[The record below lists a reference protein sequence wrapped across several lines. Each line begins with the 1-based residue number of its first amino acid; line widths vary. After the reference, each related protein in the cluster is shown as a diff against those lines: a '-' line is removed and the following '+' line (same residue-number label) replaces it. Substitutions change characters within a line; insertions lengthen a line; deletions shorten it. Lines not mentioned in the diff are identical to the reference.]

1 MIQLLLNKSMLIFS
15 TYLCLRLTIPYY
27 AFMRCR
33 LNSPRVI
40 YLNRFGVNKVRDI
53 LVIRQNVFKHAAVM
67 VLGTSGNHKSTH
79 SRMTVLSFFPKVI
92 QRRIDDSVDFN
103 RNWKSYENGFGDITG
118 NYWIGK
124 YSCIIL

>member
-1 MIQLLLNKSMLIFS
+1 
-15 TYLCLRLTIPYY
+15 
-27 AFMRCR
+27 
-33 LNSPRVI
+33 
-40 YLNRFGVNKVRDI
+40 
-53 LVIRQNVFKHAAVM
+53 M

-124 YSCIIL
+124 YSRIIL